1 MKRLFFVDGFF
12 KLHYFIYTKVFGSI
26 RYGCFDFQCEPK
38 KQLLVR
44 PGKVVHSNGW
54 DARPGRLASHR
65 VASPWIVGSNPEI
78 KRRTARQQAVN
89 RKAEGIEPRNA

>member
-1 MKRLFFVDGFF
+1 MSGYPLLINLWDEPGANSKNRPEFFARATKR
-12 KLHYFIYTKVFGSI
+12 
-26 RYGCFDFQCEPK
+26 
-38 KQLLVR
+38 LLVR

>member
-1 MKRLFFVDGFF
+1 MVWYSCL
-12 KLHYFIYTKVFGSI
+12 
-26 RYGCFDFQCEPK
+26 DFQHGLK
-38 KQLLVR
+38 KRLLVR

-65 VASPWIVGSNPEI
+65 VASPWIIGSNPEI

>member
-1 MKRLFFVDGFF
+1 MIQSGLVWQP
-12 KLHYFIYTKVFGSI
+12 VFQNG
-26 RYGCFDFQCEPK
+26 QK

-65 VASPWIVGSNPEI
+65 VASPWIIGSNPEI